1 MRLLDK
7 VGIWAID
14 YLDAAVLHTR
24 AIAGGWRVP
33 PHYGRGKEGK
43 PTIVLIP
50 GVYERWSFLKP
61 IADRLW
67 REGYPISVV
76 HGLGY
81 NLRPIIDTSDR
92 LAAALSRVSANPAGR
107 IIVAHSKGGLVGK
120 HLMLSH
126 REELGVRGLVA
137 VCTPFAGSRYAK
149 YVLGQT
155 LRAFS
160 PTNDT
165 IVLLGRDSSVNS
177 QIVSIFGPFDP
188 HVPDGSVLVG
198 ATNVQVPVSGHFRIL
213 HARETI
219 DAATDAVRLLA
230 NRSAEFGDA
239 GDAGPGGE
247 AVPATVRAS
256 VSHGDAASVT
266 VVDAA
271 SVQPDAADSPEH
283 PDILVSAVAIVRDR
297 RVLMVRA
304 RGRDVLYM
312 PGGKIDDG
320 ESPADAAVRE
330 TREEVAVGLV
340 PGSVHELFTVVT
352 QAHGEPDGRLVRMI
366 VFSGEPDAEPQPSA
380 EVSEVHWVTT
390 ADAHRC
396 PPAGTEVLRQ
406 LAERGLID

>member
-1 MRLLDK
+1 MRFLHK

-14 YLDAAVLHTR
+14 YVDAAALHAR

-33 PHYGRGKEGK
+33 EHYRRGAPGK

-50 GVYERWSFLKP
+50 GVYERWNFLKP
-61 IADRLW
+61 LADQLW
-67 REGYPISVV
+67 SDGYPISIV

-81 NLRPIIDTSDR
+81 NRRPIIDTSNR

-107 IIVAHSKGGLVGK
+107 IVVAHSKGGLVGK

-126 REELGVRGLVA
+126 REDLGVRGLVA
-137 VCTPFAGSRYAK
+137 ICTPFAGSRYAK

-213 HARETI
+213 HAQETI
-219 DAATDAVRLLA
+219 EATTDAVRLLA
-230 NRSAEFGDA
+230 SRPADSAVDSA
-239 GDAGPGGE
+239 ANPGGASAPQPSE
-247 AVPATVRAS
+247 AT
-256 VSHGDAASVT
+256 
-266 VVDAA
+266 
-271 SVQPDAADSPEH
+271 SPGKH
-283 PDILVSAVAIVRDR
+283 PDILVAAVALVRDR

-304 RGRDVLYM
+304 RDRDVLYM

-320 ESPADAAVRE
+320 ESAADAATRE

-366 VFSGEPDAEPQPSA
+366 VFTGEPEGEPRPSA

-396 PPAGTEVLRQ
+396 PPAGTEVLRR
-406 LAERGLID
+406 LAELDLID